1 MAWNHQLVWMW
12 VRLVRWEYF
21 KSSEMFPFWWFITA
35 LGLFIGQVLKEQELQ
50 PPQDEVEGKVLP
62 KPIWHLKYWG
72 RPMREWNYA
81 LDILGIHSARAPS
94 ITPRRNEGYL
104 KAHLGYH
111 IEGSEVGPYTVV
123 SHEPLGAGVFSV
135 APWPHGKG
143 EKMIHQNLDVVS
155 FPVLNFFGKK
165 QLFNYQKS
173 IDLEEMNESEYV
185 WVCVI
190 CSILTWELVKVPIE
204 SKESL
209 VPIEPRCCECSC
221 P

>member
-1 MAWNHQLVWMW
+1 MFLFSAQTLGKWSNLTKIFQMAWNHQLVWMW

-21 KSSEMFPFWWFITA
+21 KSSETFLLWWFIIA
-35 LGLFIGQVLKEQELQ
+35 LGLFIRTVLKEQELQ
-50 PPQDEVEGKVLP
+50 SPPRWSSRKKVLP

-81 LDILGIHSARAPS
+81 WIFWGFIPSFLRAQPWAPS

-135 APWPHGKG
+135 APWPHGKRG
-143 EKMIHQNLDVVS
+143 ED
-155 FPVLNFFGKK
+155 
-165 QLFNYQKS
+165 
-173 IDLEEMNESEYV
+173 DR
-185 WVCVI
+185 
-190 CSILTWELVKVPIE
+190 
-204 SKESL
+204 SK
-209 VPIEPRCCECSC
+209 PRCSECSC